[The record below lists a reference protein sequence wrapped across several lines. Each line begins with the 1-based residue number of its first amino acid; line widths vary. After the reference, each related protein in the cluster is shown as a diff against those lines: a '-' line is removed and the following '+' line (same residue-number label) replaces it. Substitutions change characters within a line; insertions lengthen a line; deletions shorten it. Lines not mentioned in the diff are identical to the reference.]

1 MCAFAMIE
9 VARAND
15 SCMISLFVYYSID
28 AELFEVNYHHS
39 HQNIEGLIENI
50 IWLHTQETI

>member
-15 SCMISLFVYYSID
+15 SCMISLFVHYSID

-39 HQNIEGLIENI
+39 HQNFDWKYNLIAYV
-50 IWLHTQETI
+50 